1 MSRGERGSALIEAM
15 VGAAIIATTLV
26 AMYQA
31 IRESASHNFMAE
43 QRRAAMMI
51 AQSELAAVGP
61 LIPAAPG
68 ETEGAEGD
76 FYWRVDI
83 APYGGGPPPTIAGL
97 LCSVQVTVTDRQRRP
112 LATLN
117 SLTLAPGT

>member
-1 MSRGERGSALIEAM
+1 MRRGESGSALIEAI

-31 IRESASHNFMAE
+31 IRESASHNLMAE
-43 QRRAAMMI
+43 ERRTAIMI

-61 LIPAAPG
+61 VIPAAPG
-68 ETEGAEGD
+68 VTEGADGD

-83 APYGGGPPPTIAGL
+83 VPYAGGPAPSIAGV
-97 LCSVQVTVTDRQRRP
+97 LCSVRVTVTDRQRRP

-117 SLTLAPGT
+117 SLTLARET